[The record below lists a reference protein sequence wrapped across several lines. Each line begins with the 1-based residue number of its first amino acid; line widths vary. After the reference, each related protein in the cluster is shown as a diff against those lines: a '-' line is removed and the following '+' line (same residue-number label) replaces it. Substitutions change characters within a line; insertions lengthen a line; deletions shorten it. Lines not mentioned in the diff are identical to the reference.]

1 MIGINYKHETTLTW
15 SEIEPNNS
23 NLAELFSGK
32 QIVGVEVQSFP
43 LVDALCFALF
53 DDEHEQ
59 MQFVL
64 VEIDEPLL
72 VGDLASVEGSPLIV
86 KVSEPVIPSPA

>member
-1 MIGINYKHETTLTW
+1 MNTYDETDLTW
-15 SEIEPNNS
+15 TEVEPTTS
-23 NLAELFSGK
+23 NLTELLSGK
-32 QIVGVEVQSFP
+32 EIVGVEPQSFP

-53 DDEHEQ
+53 DSEHEQ

-72 VGDLASVEGSPLIV
+72 VGELASVEGSPLIV
-86 KVSEPVIPSPA
+86 RVSEWFT

>member
-1 MIGINYKHETTLTW
+1 
-15 SEIEPNNS
+15 
-23 NLAELFSGK
+23 
-32 QIVGVEVQSFP
+32 
-43 LVDALCFALF
+43 
-53 DDEHEQ
+53 

-86 KVSEPVIPSPA
+86 KVSEPVIHSPV

>member
-1 MIGINYKHETTLTW
+1 MKTIDSTALTW
-15 SEIEPNNS
+15 SEIEPDTS

-32 QIVGVEVQSFP
+32 QIVGVEPQSFP

-53 DDEHEQ
+53 DSEHEQ

-86 KVSEPVIPSPA
+86 KVSEPVTPSTA